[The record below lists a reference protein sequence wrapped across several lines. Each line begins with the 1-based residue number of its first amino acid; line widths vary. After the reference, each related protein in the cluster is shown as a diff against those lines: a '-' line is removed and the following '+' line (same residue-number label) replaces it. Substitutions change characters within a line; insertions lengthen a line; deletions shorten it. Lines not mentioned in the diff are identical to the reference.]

1 MLNFFAWTNVKVDLD
16 VPFPDSKLI
25 VGLEDMA

>member
-1 MLNFFAWTNVKVDLD
+1 MLNFFAWTNVKVDLG
-16 VPFPDSKLI
+16 VAFSDSKLI

>member
-16 VPFPDSKLI
+16 VAFLDSKLT